1 MEDDILMQYVA
12 WAKEFKLTEE
22 GVDAFRAIH
31 RVNKIRD
38 LLMSDAVDDAPD
50 ALSQIRLIIQ

>member
-12 WAKEFKLTEE
+12 WAKEFKLAEE
-22 GVDAFRAIH
+22 GVDAFRAIY
-31 RVNKIRD
+31 RVKKIRD

-50 ALSQIRLIIQ
+50 ALSQIRLIVQ